1 MSSTLTL
8 LFLGTGT
15 STGVPLV
22 GCTCPVCLSKD
33 PLNKRLRSSILLR
46 SETTTLLIDSG
57 PDLRQQ
63 SLRHGITAIDAV
75 IYTHGH
81 LDHVSG
87 FDDMRAYGWDRD
99 ERLPLYAGTGTLSM
113 LEHMYGWAFSPTNT
127 RRGYVRPE
135 PHNHKGH
142 PFTIGDFHIT
152 PVPVIHAQT
161 ETWGYIFEWMGLRL
175 GYACDVKEI
184 PAPSQVFLKGLDVLI
199 LDALRTKDHPTH
211 LSVNESLTLMQMLSP
226 KRGFFTHMGHE
237 IDYQS
242 LRASLPSHIMPA
254 YDGLS
259 LKFFS
264 TSASKK
270 SPPTD

>member
-1 MSSTLTL
+1 MSSTLSL

-22 GCTCPVCLSKD
+22 GCTCPVCQSKD
-33 PLNKRLRSSILLR
+33 PLNNRLRSSILLR

-63 SLRHGITAIDAV
+63 ALRHGITSIDAV

-87 FDDMRAYGWDRD
+87 FDDMRAFGWNSD
-99 ERLPLYAGTGTLSM
+99 ERLPLYAGPVTLSM
-113 LEHMYGWAFSPTNT
+113 LEHMYGWAFSPSNT

-135 PHNHKGH
+135 PHDHKGN
-142 PFTIGDFHIT
+142 PFTIGDFLIT

-161 ETWGYIFEWMGLRL
+161 ETWGYIFEWRGIRI

-184 PAPSQVFLKGLDVLI
+184 PLSSQTLLKGLDVLI
-199 LDALRTKDHPTH
+199 LDALRIKGHPTH
-211 LSVNESLTLMQMLSP
+211 LTVEESLKLMQNLSP
-226 KRGFFTHMGHE
+226 KRGLFTHMGHE

-242 LRASLPSHIMPA
+242 LRADLPHHLMPA
-254 YDGLS
+254 YDGLMLHFCFPS
-259 LKFFS
+259 NPKPFA
-264 TSASKK
+264 SA
-270 SPPTD
+270 D

>member
-22 GCTCPVCLSKD
+22 GCTCPVCRSKD
-33 PLNKRLRSSILLR
+33 PLNNRLRSSILLR
-46 SETTTLLIDSG
+46 SETTALLVDSG

-63 SLRHGITAIDAV
+63 ALRHGITSIDAV

-87 FDDMRAYGWDRD
+87 FDDMRAFGWDTD
-99 ERLPLYAGTGTLSM
+99 DRLPLYAGPGTLSM
-113 LEHMYGWAFSPTNT
+113 LKRMYDWAFSPSNT
-127 RRGYVRPE
+127 RRGYVRPD
-135 PHNHKGH
+135 PHNHGGN

-152 PVPVIHAQT
+152 PVPVLHAQT
-161 ETWGYIFEWMGLRL
+161 ETWGYIFEWDGLRV

-184 PAPSQVFLKGLDVLI
+184 PASSQTLFTGMDVLI
-199 LDALRTKDHPTH
+199 LDALRHKDHPTH
-211 LSVNESLTLMQMLSP
+211 LTVQESLDLMQTLSP

-237 IDYQS
+237 IDYQT
-242 LRASLPSHIMPA
+242 LRASLPPYLMPA

-259 LKFFS
+259 LNFS
-264 TSASKK
+264 SPDKK
-270 SPPTD
+270 